1 MVPTNKIIQEVWNN
15 RNIASST
22 LRETITRIRKKLPG
36 IEIKAVHGIGYQL
49 K

>member
-1 MVPTNKIIQEVWNN
+1 MVPTNKIIPEVWSNLT
-15 RNIASST
+15 IAPST

-36 IEIKAVHGIGYQL
+36 IEIKAVHGIGYPL